1 MTEREVI
8 LLQRKVIDKLKK
20 ENRMLK
26 EKLLIVTEEQM
37 LMDAEDRMVFAL
49 VNEPA
54 KPISEGC
61 ICITINQ

>member
-49 VNEPA
+49 VNDPA

-61 ICITINQ
+61 ILISIK

>member
-49 VNEPA
+49 VNDPA
-54 KPISEGC
+54 KPISERC
-61 ICITINQ
+61 ILISIK

>member
-26 EKLLIVTEEQM
+26 EKLLIATEDQM
-37 LMDAEDRMVFAL
+37 LMDAEDRMVFSL

-54 KPISEGC
+54 KPMSDGC
-61 ICITINQ
+61 ILISIK